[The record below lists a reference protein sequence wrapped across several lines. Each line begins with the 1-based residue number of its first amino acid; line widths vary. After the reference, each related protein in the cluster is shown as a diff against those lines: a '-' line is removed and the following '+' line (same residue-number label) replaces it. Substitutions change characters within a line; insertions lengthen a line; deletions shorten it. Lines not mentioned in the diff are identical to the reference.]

1 MNRLQDKV
9 AIVTGT
15 GPLIGGAIAAG
26 LAAEGARVVCTGLDE
41 ESVKPSVAA
50 IEAAGGEAIAA
61 IGDVTDPAHAPEVVE
76 QAVARWGRVDI
87 LVNSAVWFH
96 KRGLLTMTVED
107 YRRQL
112 DVILG
117 GSFLFTREVAMHMI
131 DAGTHG
137 SVINILSTAAW
148 QGEPGNIGYSTGKS
162 GLINFT
168 RSAAMELARHSIRVN
183 GFTPTVTLP
192 DDPEQAREL
201 VGLMAG
207 PSEYPM
213 DFQGLFPMGRL
224 PTPQDYV
231 PAVVFLASDESS
243 MITGSNITVDG
254 GATAKY
260 WPWLSGSGQEGR
272 LGS

>member
-41 ESVKPSVAA
+41 DAVRPRVSA
-50 IEAAGGEAIAA
+50 IEKAGGEAVAA
-61 IGDVTDPAHAPEVVE
+61 LGDVTDPAHAREVVE
-76 QAVARWGRVDI
+76 LAAARWGRVDI
-87 LVNSAVWFH
+87 LVNNAMWFH
-96 KRGLLTMTVED
+96 KRGLLTMTVEN

-117 GSFLFTREVAMHMI
+117 GAFLFTREVAQHMI
-131 DAGTHG
+131 GTGRRG

-168 RSAAMELARHSIRVN
+168 RSAAMELARHGIRVN
-183 GFTPTVTLP
+183 GFTPTATLP

-201 VGLMAG
+201 AEKMAAAG
-207 PSEYPM
+207 EYRM
-213 DFQGLFPMGRL
+213 DFQGLLPMGRL

-260 WPWLSGSGQEGR
+260 WPWLPGSEGER
-272 LGS
+272 TA